1 MASFYDILGASR
13 NSDEVKLRE
22 LYLAKARLYHPD
34 RTREDTNEQFNA
46 IRVAWKTL
54 SDPEKKLQYDLTLDA
69 VAATALRRDD
79 TCAPSSSSSSSSA
92 ASAAAP
98 PVIVCWTEIELGEME
113 ETEEEGVFSY
123 ACRCGDQF
131 EVACDELAGDDD
143 DDGSNVVDAEKSRSF
158 FLPCGGC
165 SLQIRLTVPAGHPR
179 TALPAR

>member
-1 MASFYDILGASR
+1 MSSFYDILGASR
-13 NSDEVKLRE
+13 DSDEVKLRE
-22 LYLAKARLYHPD
+22 LYLAKARLHHPD

-69 VAATALRRDD
+69 VAATALRRDG
-79 TCAPSSSSSSSSA
+79 TCDVSSSSSSA
-92 ASAAAP
+92 AAP
-98 PVIVCWTEIELGEME
+98 PVVVCWAEIELGEME

-131 EVACDELAGDDD
+131 EVASDELAGDDD
-143 DDGSNVVDAEKSRSF
+143 DDGSNVTDTEKSRAF

-165 SLQIRLTVPAGHPR
+165 SLQVRLTVPAGHPR
-179 TALPAR
+179 AALPTR